1 MISKELRKWVD
12 LAEEYKNEK
21 HDTVSIAELRMW
33 KLLLCIRSQ
42 SLSIIISCFQKLP
55 RSHQITLEAARISSA
70 HKRRFLFVLSSINL
84 SRDVISTHLHPP
96 FFLKP
101 TRLIPIRRNVLNNEH
116 FFFPL
121 WGIWNSARVFCII
134 DSLQS
139 RFQHQ
144 IVQSNGGVE
153 AFPFFRFSPVASCA
167 K

>member
-55 RSHQITLEAARISSA
+55 RSHQITFEAARISSA

-116 FFFPL
+116 FF
-121 WGIWNSARVFCII
+121 SHC
-134 DSLQS
+134 
-139 RFQHQ
+139 
-144 IVQSNGGVE
+144 E
-153 AFPFFRFSPVASCA
+153 AFEIARESFALLIRSSLASSIKLCNRMA
-167 K
+167 E